1 MAHQVQGTAFITG
14 AASGIAATTTHK
26 LAQNGISNLALADLN
41 VPGLE
46 QISKELKSTHPDLR
60 ILILPV
66 DVSSEDSVTAAVRKT
81 VGEFGR
87 IDIGVNCAG
96 VAQEIC
102 PTHETPKDT
111 WDRMVR
117 VNQTG
122 VWLCH
127 RALVGAM
134 LGQESL
140 GPRHGRGVIV
150 NVASSLGVTAADIGS
165 PISCYVSSKHAI
177 VGLTRTDGRHYAKDG
192 IRINALC
199 PGFVATPLIQ
209 PGIDAG
215 NFVRDIEALPIGRVG
230 QPEEIADTILYMAS
244 PMSSF
249 MVGAAVVVDGGYSL

>member
-1 MAHQVQGTAFITG
+1 MTHQVQGTAFITG
-14 AASGIAATTTHK
+14 AASGIAASTTHK

-46 QISKELKSTHPDLR
+46 QIAKELKATRPDLR
-60 ILILPV
+60 TLILRV

-102 PTHETPKDT
+102 STHETPKET
-111 WDRMVR
+111 WERVVG

-122 VWLCH
+122 
-127 RALVGAM
+127 
-134 LGQESL
+134 
-140 GPRHGRGVIV
+140 
-150 NVASSLGVTAADIGS
+150 
-165 PISCYVSSKHAI
+165 
-177 VGLTRTDGRHYAKDG
+177 DGRHYAKDG

-215 NFVRDIEALPIGRVG
+215 NFARDIEALPIGRVG
-230 QPEEIADTILYMAS
+230 QPEEIADTILYMTS